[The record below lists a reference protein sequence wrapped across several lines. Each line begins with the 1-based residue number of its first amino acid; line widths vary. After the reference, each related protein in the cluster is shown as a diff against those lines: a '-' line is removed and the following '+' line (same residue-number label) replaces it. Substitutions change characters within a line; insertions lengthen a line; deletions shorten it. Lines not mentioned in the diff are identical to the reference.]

1 MKKIFRS
8 ILYAILLFLAIALGL
23 LIYDGIIFLLGLLVG
38 VNVAKLIFFII
49 IFVLTC
55 IDLYKEIR

>member
-1 MKKIFRS
+1 MKKILRS